1 MTTLRPYL
9 PQPIGNLRHRVWL
22 QKREVV
28 TGPFNEQI
36 QVWRNHAR
44 VWARIEP
51 LKGFERMAAGGIQ
64 DASQA
69 IIHIRYR
76 DGINAADW
84 RIIEGET
91 EQQGDP
97 AEDVPAPGAIV
108 HNITGTRQL
117 DERCAYLALDVTG
130 ARQP

>member
-22 QKREVV
+22 QERVLV
-28 TGPFNEQI
+28 RNSFNELIETWQ
-36 QVWRNHAR
+36 NHAR

-76 DGINAADW
+76 DGINPADW

-91 EQQGDP
+91 EEQGDP

-117 DERCAYLALDVTG
+117 DERRAYLALDVTG